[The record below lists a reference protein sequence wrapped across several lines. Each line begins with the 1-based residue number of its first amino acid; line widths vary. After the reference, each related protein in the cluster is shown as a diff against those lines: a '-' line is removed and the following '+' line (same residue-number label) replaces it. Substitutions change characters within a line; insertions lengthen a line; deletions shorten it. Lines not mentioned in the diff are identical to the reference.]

1 MTPLNLVGM
10 SFACFGLAGLSL
22 AMQAC
27 NELIAIPHL
36 TGNQIDWPVLC
47 AMGFIV
53 LVNMVIIVVGMGV
66 AVFDL
71 SAMGG
76 LHG

>member
-36 TGNQIDWPVLC
+36 TGGQIDWPVLW
-47 AMGFIV
+47 AMGLIV
-53 LVNMVIIVVGMGV
+53 LVHMIIIAAGMSI

-71 SAMGG
+71 SDMGG